1 MASKENNIKNDPNFF
16 KSVHDIIEIEKPTNT
31 PYFILET
38 LSKDND
44 LPQGLYVVHII
55 SDEPIKLV

>member
-1 MASKENNIKNDPNFF
+1 MCDWTESKNNKNRQY
-16 KSVHDIIEIEKPTNT
+16 DIIEIEKPTQT

-38 LSKDND
+38 LSKEKD

-55 SDEPIKLV
+55 ADEPIKLVKIK